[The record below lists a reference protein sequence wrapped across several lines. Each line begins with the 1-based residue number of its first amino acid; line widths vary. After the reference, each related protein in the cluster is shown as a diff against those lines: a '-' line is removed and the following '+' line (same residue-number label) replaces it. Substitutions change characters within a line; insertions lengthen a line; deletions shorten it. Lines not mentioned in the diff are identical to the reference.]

1 MQNERSSDL
10 VRVTLQLLALGALI
24 STSLWI
30 IRPFLVAIVW
40 ATAVAVSTWP
50 LLLHAQA
57 SLRGRRS
64 LAVAVM
70 TLAIVLILILPFYFA
85 VTAIT
90 GNIGAITDWSKSLAT
105 ATLPQPPA
113 WIRAVPI
120 IGLKLATGWQQLAA
134 ASHEEL
140 LAHLEPVVRTGAL
153 WFVSQIG
160 NIGLLFVQLVLTV
173 VITAI
178 FYSNG
183 ETVGGSVLR
192 FARRLV
198 GPDGEQAVQL
208 AAQAIRGVALGIVV
222 TAALQSVLAGIA
234 LAVAG
239 VPFAILLTAMMF
251 ILAVAQIGPVPVLIG
266 AVVWVY
272 SRSGPIWGT
281 GLLIWAVFCGT
292 FDNFLRPVLIRRG
305 ADLPLMLIFVGVVGG
320 LLAFGII
327 GLFIGPAVLAVAHSL
342 FVEWM
347 YDKDQLTLKNSAD
360 S

>member
-1 MQNERSSDL
+1 
-10 VRVTLQLLALGALI
+10 
-24 STSLWI
+24 
-30 IRPFLVAIVW
+30 
-40 ATAVAVSTWP
+40 
-50 LLLHAQA
+50 
-57 SLRGRRS
+57 
-64 LAVAVM
+64 
-70 TLAIVLILILPFYFA
+70 
-85 VTAIT
+85 
-90 GNIGAITDWSKSLAT
+90 
-105 ATLPQPPA
+105 
-113 WIRAVPI
+113 
-120 IGLKLATGWQQLAA
+120 
-134 ASHEEL
+134 
-140 LAHLEPVVRTGAL
+140 
-153 WFVSQIG
+153 
-160 NIGLLFVQLVLTV
+160 LTV